1 MSNSLRKESSY
12 ESIRKK
18 TSEGSVEEEGKRYD
32 LYKYAKSYNIGRIVL
47 AILLVAFLIAAHI
60 WHF

>member
-1 MSNSLRKESSY
+1 MKASVRKQV
-12 ESIRKK
+12 KAL
-18 TSEGSVEEEGKRYD
+18 EEEGKRND

>member
-1 MSNSLRKESSY
+1 MKASVRK
-12 ESIRKK
+12 RVKAL
-18 TSEGSVEEEGKRYD
+18 EEEGKRYD